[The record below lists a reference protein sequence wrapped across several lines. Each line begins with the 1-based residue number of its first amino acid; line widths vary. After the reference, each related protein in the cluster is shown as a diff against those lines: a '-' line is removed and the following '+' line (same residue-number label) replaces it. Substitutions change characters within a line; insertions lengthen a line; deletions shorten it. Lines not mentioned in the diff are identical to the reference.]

1 VSTPQD
7 VLDQLKAQISA
18 FTPSAGA
25 YAGLQLSAVFQDV
38 TFAEFPFCEDF
49 PALHINWASE
59 TDNAMVP
66 GGNQAAR
73 ELSIDLYVTQP
84 KGDITAAQSGLA
96 DLVEAVRDAVKSD
109 RTLGGLLNISIVNL
123 PVSMVPS
130 PIGTAYVGTRRI
142 NLQAAI
148 IELLT

>member
-1 VSTPQD
+1 MSTPQD
-7 VLDQLKAQISA
+7 VLDRLKTQISG
-18 FTPSAGA
+18 FTPSTGT
-25 YAGLQLSAVFQDV
+25 YSSLKLSAVFKDI
-38 TFAEFPFCEDF
+38 TSAEFPFCEDF

-59 TDNAMVP
+59 TDNPMYP

-84 KGDITAAQSGLA
+84 KGDLTATQSGLA

-123 PVSMVPS
+123 PVSRVPS
-130 PIGTAYVGTRRI
+130 PMGTAYVGTRRI

-148 IELLT
+148 TETL